1 MCVCA
6 LVHTPTRKKGKLLL
20 ILWNF
25 VCGLYF
31 FDVPHFHFICLQFK
45 LIWCWCCLLSV
56 VYDILC
62 RCWLPHS
69 CYSRKFFQTKLK
81 ECVHTNAIQ
90 ADRCVI
96 SHHKAIAHLSAV
108 LHGLQLSSQR
118 TNTKNRQEIIQST
131 KRREEKKSVSN
142 NIAFIHSCVCT
153 RDSLYGAVI
162 YVRLCTN
169 MLWLA
174 NRSVEK
180 VCFLA
185 TCECLRVFAVWF
197 GSFCDSQHNLN
208 SQESA
213 FGQKA
218 LFY

>member
-1 MCVCA
+1 MISCVGAGCRIHA
-6 LVHTPTRKKGKLLL
+6 IRENFSKQNWKNACIRMQSKPTGVLFHIIKPLHTCRLCCMDCSSAHRERTQKIDKK
-20 ILWNF
+20 
-25 VCGLYF
+25 LY
-31 FDVPHFHFICLQFK
+31 
-45 LIWCWCCLLSV
+45 
-56 VYDILC
+56 
-62 RCWLPHS
+62 
-69 CYSRKFFQTKLK
+69 
-81 ECVHTNAIQ
+81 
-90 ADRCVI
+90 
-96 SHHKAIAHLSAV
+96 
-108 LHGLQLSSQR
+108 
-118 TNTKNRQEIIQST
+118 NRPNEE
-131 KRREEKKSVSN
+131 KRKKSVSN